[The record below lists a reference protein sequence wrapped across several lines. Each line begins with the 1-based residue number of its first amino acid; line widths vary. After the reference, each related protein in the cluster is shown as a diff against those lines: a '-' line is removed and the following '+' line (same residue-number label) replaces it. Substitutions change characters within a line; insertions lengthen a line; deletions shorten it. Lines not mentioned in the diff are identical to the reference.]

1 MLKRINIMP
10 KRVKISLAILLSV
23 LLLSLAF
30 GAGCII
36 NINQPVV
43 GLDSSLLNQAW
54 GIISQKY
61 VTPDNVT
68 STMLNQ
74 GAVRGMLQSLDD
86 PYSAYLNP
94 QDYQLEQSST
104 AGSFEGI
111 GAQVAVNKDKQIIIA
126 APIENS
132 PAAKAGI
139 KAGDI
144 ILAVN
149 GKSIAGLSL
158 TEVVLLIR
166 GPAGTKVKL
175 EILHEG
181 SETPEEIE
189 IIRAAITTPSV
200 KYEMRGDILY
210 LRINSFNEQTNG
222 ELQTALEAVDLKNT
236 TGIIL
241 DLRDNPGG
249 LVTTVVNVASHFI
262 KEGVIITLRD
272 NQGKTDSIS
281 TNPNGIYIELPM
293 VVLVNQYSASGSE
306 VLSGALQDYKRA
318 TIAGT
323 VTFGKGSYDQFFQ
336 LQDGS
341 AIYLTIGRWL
351 TPSGKEIEGNG
362 ITPDYTLTQTGE
374 DEILWA
380 IDFLKKAK

>member
-1 MLKRINIMP
+1 MP
-10 KRVKISLAILLSV
+10 KRVKISLVVLLSV
-23 LLLSLAF
+23 LLLSLSF
-30 GAGCII
+30 GLGCII
-36 NINQPVV
+36 NIKQSVV
-43 GLDSSLLNQAW
+43 GLDSSLLNQAL
-54 GIISQKY
+54 GIISQNY

-68 STMLNQ
+68 STTLNQ

-94 QDYQLEQSST
+94 EAYQLEQSST

-132 PAAKAGI
+132 PAAKAGV

-144 ILAVN
+144 ILTVD

-175 EILHEG
+175 GLLHEG
-181 SETPEEIE
+181 SDIPEEIE

-210 LRINSFNEQTNG
+210 LSINSFNEQTNN
-222 ELQTALEAVDLKNT
+222 ELQTALESVDLKNAA
-236 TGIIL
+236 GIIV

-262 KEGVIITLRD
+262 KDGVIITLRD

-281 TNPNGIYIELPM
+281 AKPNGIFTELPM

-318 TIAGT
+318 TIVGT

-351 TPSGKEIEGNG
+351 TPNGKEIEGNG
-362 ITPDYTLTQTGE
+362 ITPDYTLAQTGE

>member
-1 MLKRINIMP
+1 MP
-10 KRVKISLAILLSV
+10 KSLKIALIIVLSI

-30 GAGCII
+30 GVGCVVDFY
-36 NINQPVV
+36 QPVG
-43 GLDSSLLNQAW
+43 GLDTPLLNQAW
-54 GIISQKY
+54 SIINKNY

-74 GAVRGMLQSLDD
+74 GALRGMLQSLND

-94 QDYQLEQSST
+94 EAYKLEQSDV

-132 PAAKAGI
+132 PAAKAGL
-139 KAGDI
+139 KAGDV
-144 ILAVN
+144 ILAVD
-149 GKSIAGLSL
+149 GKSIVGLSL
-158 TEVVLLIR
+158 TETVLLIR
-166 GPAGTKVKL
+166 GPAGTKVRL
-175 EILHEG
+175 QILHEG
-181 SETPEEIE
+181 ADIPEEIE
-189 IIRAAITTPSV
+189 ITRAAITTPSV
-200 KYEMRGDILY
+200 TYEMREDILY
-210 LRINSFNEQTNG
+210 LRINSFSERTDI
-222 ELQTALEAVDLKNT
+222 ELQNVFKTVDLEKT
-236 TGIIL
+236 VGIVL

-249 LVTTVVNVASHFI
+249 LVSTVVDVASHFI
-262 KEGVIITLRD
+262 KEGVILTLRD
-272 NQGKTDSIS
+272 NQGKTESIS
-281 TNPNGIYIELPM
+281 VKPAKIYTDLPM

-323 VTFGKGSYDQFFQ
+323 VTFGKGSYDSFFQ

-362 ITPDYTLTQTGE
+362 ITPDIVLSQTGE

-380 IDFLKKAK
+380 IDFLKKAE